1 MNVQMS
7 GRRDNPPLLDL
18 SVTSKHTI
26 INTNPYKERI
36 MSCKK
41 ISFNT
46 LANVLASVS
55 AVGLAGIIGTGTYV
69 YVNRE
74 AIIDDVKEKAI
85 EEVLKKVGGGA
96 LGGAGG
102 AIGDF
107 PLKSPAAAP
116 QASAPVPS
124 GGLGVANF

>member
-1 MNVQMS
+1 MNVLMS
-7 GRRDNPPLLDL
+7 GRRDNPPHQDL

-26 INTNPYKERI
+26 INTNPYKEIR

-41 ISFNT
+41 ISFNGI
-46 LANVLASVS
+46 ANVLASIS

-74 AIIDDVKEKAI
+74 AIIEDVKEKAI

-96 LGGAGG
+96 IGGALTGD
-102 AIGDF
+102 IGIPDTQ
-107 PLKSPAAAP
+107 PQAAAP
-116 QASAPVPS
+116 AVPNA
-124 GGLGVANF
+124 GLGISNF

>member
-26 INTNPYKERI
+26 INTNPYKEIR

-41 ISFNT
+41 ISFNGI
-46 LANVLASVS
+46 ANVLASIS

-74 AIIDDVKEKAI
+74 AIIEDVKEKAI
-85 EEVLKKVGGGA
+85 EEVLKQVGGGA
-96 LGGAGG
+96 IGGALT
-102 AIGDF
+102 GDVGL
-107 PLKSPAAAP
+107 PTDPQAAAP
-116 QASAPVPS
+116 SVPS
-124 GGLGVANF
+124 GGLGVPTF

>member
-1 MNVQMS
+1 MAC
-7 GRRDNPPLLDL
+7 P
-18 SVTSKHTI
+18 
-26 INTNPYKERI
+26 
-36 MSCKK
+36 K

-74 AIIDDVKEKAI
+74 AIIEDVKEKAI

-107 PLKSPAAAP
+107 PVKSPAAAP

-124 GGLGVANF
+124 GGLGVSNF

>member
-1 MNVQMS
+1 
-7 GRRDNPPLLDL
+7 
-18 SVTSKHTI
+18 
-26 INTNPYKERI
+26 

-74 AIIDDVKEKAI
+74 AIIEDVKEKAI
-85 EEVLKKVGGGA
+85 EEVLKQVGGGA
-96 LGGAGG
+96 IGGALT
-102 AIGDF
+102 GDVGL
-107 PLKSPAAAP
+107 PVDTNP
-116 QASAPVPS
+116 QANVPSVPS
-124 GGLGVANF
+124 GGLGVPTF

>member
-1 MNVQMS
+1 MAC
-7 GRRDNPPLLDL
+7 P
-18 SVTSKHTI
+18 
-26 INTNPYKERI
+26 
-36 MSCKK
+36 K

-96 LGGAGG
+96 LGGALT
-102 AIGDF
+102 GDVGL
-107 PLKSPAAAP
+107 PDTSP
-116 QASAPVPS
+116 QAAGPAVPS
-124 GGLGVANF
+124 GGLGVPTF

>member
-1 MNVQMS
+1 
-7 GRRDNPPLLDL
+7 
-18 SVTSKHTI
+18 
-26 INTNPYKERI
+26 

-124 GGLGVANF
+124 GGLGVPTF

>member
-1 MNVQMS
+1 
-7 GRRDNPPLLDL
+7 
-18 SVTSKHTI
+18 
-26 INTNPYKERI
+26 

-74 AIIDDVKEKAI
+74 AIIEDVKEKAI

-102 AIGDF
+102 AMGDF
-107 PLKSPAAAP
+107 PLKSPEAAP
-116 QASAPVPS
+116 QATAPVPS

>member
-1 MNVQMS
+1 MNVLMS
-7 GRRDNPPLLDL
+7 GLEDNPPLQGL
-18 SVTSKHTI
+18 SVTSKHII

-74 AIIDDVKEKAI
+74 AIIEDVKEKAI

-96 LGGAGG
+96 IGGGALT
-102 AIGDF
+102 GDVGL
-107 PLKSPAAAP
+107 PMATQPQPSPAP
-116 QASAPVPS
+116 QSAGPELPD
-124 GGLGVANF
+124 F